1 MNFLTW
7 ELSMNRPS
15 PSTIQAFRDVA
26 ECYSASCVFADVQSR
41 SNVMHS
47 GIKPIFPG
55 KLVGVALTVRL
66 SAGDLQDPLA
76 ALEIAQP
83 GDVIVVDGFGETET
97 SVWGGLMGA
106 LCMQRGVA
114 GAVIDGAGRDIDE
127 LRDLKFQIYTRA
139 ITARGTHTMFSGR
152 KSDVAVNVPI
162 TCGGV
167 IVEPGDMIV
176 ADEIGVT
183 VIPNAKLDEVLKLA
197 REQAE
202 REEFT
207 RREIA
212 KGKTVEQL
220 LAEFGRI

>member
-1 MNFLTW
+1 MSESNPAI
-7 ELSMNRPS
+7 RPS
-15 PSTIQAFRDVA
+15 AALIDAYREVA
-26 ECYSASCVFADVQSR
+26 RCYSASCVFADVQGR

-47 GIKPIFPG
+47 AIKPIFPG
-55 KLVGVALTVRL
+55 KLVGAALTVKL

-76 ALEIAQP
+76 ALEAAQP
-83 GDVIVVDGFGETET
+83 GDVIVVDAFGETET
-97 SVWGGLMGA
+97 SVWGGLMAA
-106 LCMQRGVA
+106 LCQKRGVQ

-127 LRDLKFQIYTRA
+127 LKDLKFQLFTRA

-152 KSDVAVNVPI
+152 KGDVQLNVPI
-162 TCGGV
+162 QCGGV
-167 IVEPGDMIV
+167 VVSPGDMIV

-183 VIPNAKLDEVLKLA
+183 VVPQPQLEEVLELA
-197 REQAE
+197 SQQAE
-202 REEFT
+202 REERT